1 MGLVMLLAAAC
12 SAEQD
17 ASLPDITDVTIS
29 NMASPTDPLA
39 TSPPTSSADKDIPE
53 EGVPQTEVVNI
64 VVDTAEGIVQDA
76 AVPLG
81 TPVNIRVRSSAQ
93 EEFHLHGYDL
103 ELTGTDVMFSF
114 TADRLG
120 EFLLEGHDSGQRLL
134 ILTVFQD

>member
-1 MGLVMLLAAAC
+1 MLLVAAC

-17 ASLPDITDVTIS
+17 ASVPDITDVTIS

-120 EFLLEGHDSGQRLL
+120 EFLLEGHDSGQQLL
-134 ILTVFQD
+134 LLTVFQD